1 MAVEK
6 GQEGTLH
13 GRDEPVDEDLPFKL
27 LFILDPTDVDDFNGI
42 GLFGVNVEVEVNCAL
57 GPTVYSIVDK
67 DVRELIEG
75 VPFPWSIL
83 LLKYRTDE

>member
-1 MAVEK
+1 MHHTTLTLLESQLDVALVWPVAVEK

-42 GLFGVNVEVEVNCAL
+42 GL
-57 GPTVYSIVDK
+57 
-67 DVRELIEG
+67 
-75 VPFPWSIL
+75 
-83 LLKYRTDE
+83 